1 MDSNRE
7 INKRISTEVMGW
19 VFDFQFP
26 NCERYLMPDGNFV
39 FTGDDELVIGRLFN
53 PAGDIKDAFEVV
65 EKMRKKGYSFGIQ
78 VTPHI
83 SSVSHSFSAVFRRS
97 VYPPVMNKVG
107 VSDNY
112 WGTAEDPELAISL
125 SALEAVKGQDNGY

>member
-39 FTGDDELVIGRLFN
+39 FTGNQVGYIDGADVGRVFN

-65 EKMRKKGYSFGIQ
+65 EKMVSKGWLFSVGSCDSKATQWLASFGRVLSIED
-78 VTPHI
+78 
-83 SSVSHSFSAVFRRS
+83 SW
-97 VYPPVMNKVG
+97 NK
-107 VSDNY
+107 SD
-112 WGTAEDPELAISL
+112 TPELAISL
-125 SALEAVKGQDNGY
+125 SALEAVKGQNDGYI